1 MIVDKDLQ
9 TMATS
14 NSLFNGV
21 SKEQLKSYIKPKNF
35 VQINDGHIIFKNND
49 PAEEIY
55 LVIEGE
61 VKIKCS
67 DKKKVVYKYITDFF
81 GEEGIENNQKRHST
95 AIANKDS
102 ILYKITSEELNNLA
116 NGIAKVKE
124 NLLID
129 NSVIDH
135 FDTNQF
141 LIEENNVIPD
151 DLTKTVNNE
160 ETYINFDEVE
170 EDINL

>member
-35 VQINDGHIIFKNND
+35 IQIKDGSIIYKNED
-49 PAEEIY
+49 PADEVY
-55 LVIEGE
+55 LVIHGE
-61 VKIKCS
+61 VKIKCN
-67 DKKKVVYKYITDFF
+67 DKKKIDYKYITDYF
-81 GEEGIENNQKRHST
+81 GEEGIENKQNRQST

-102 ILYKITSEELNNLA
+102 ILYKITSEELNNLV

-124 NLLID
+124 NLSID
-129 NSVIDH
+129 NSVIDQ
-135 FDTNQF
+135 FDPNQF
-141 LIEENNVIPD
+141 LIDENNVIPD
-151 DLTKTVNNE
+151 DLTKTVNKE

>member
-9 TMATS
+9 IMATT
-14 NSLFNGV
+14 NSLFSGV

-35 VQINDGHIIFKNND
+35 VQINDGHIIFKNDD

-67 DKKKVVYKYITDFF
+67 DKKNVVYKYITDFF
-81 GEEGIENNQKRHST
+81 GEEGIENKQKRQST

-102 ILYKITSEELNNLA
+102 ILYKITSEELNKLA
-116 NGIAKVKE
+116 YGITKVKE
-124 NLLID
+124 NLSNN
-129 NSVIDH
+129 NSN
-135 FDTNQF
+135 TNKF
-141 LIEENNVIPD
+141 FIEENYVIPD
-151 DLTKTVNNE
+151 DLTKNINE
-160 ETYINFDEVE
+160 GETYINFDEVE
-170 EDINL
+170 EDINNLEIE